1 MTEVVGNLVV
11 TDLQKYI
18 ETKPAVKTEE
28 DEDDEAKELSKPISY
43 DFNRVRRSLVD
54 AYEGKYFHFGFY
66 I

>member
-18 ETKPAVKTEE
+18 ETLPSVKTGEGT
-28 DEDDEAKELSKPISY
+28 DDEATPYNFS
-43 DFNRVRRSLVD
+43 RVRRSAVD
-54 AYEGKYFHFGFY
+54 AYDGKYFHFGFY